1 MKKLIGAIGGCI
13 AAYYVIDALATVSM
27 ACAWSDLVKYGH
39 MQAAHEL
46 DDTFHKKYCK
56 SDQMVFDRCKSVL
69 FKKMKK
75 KESN

>member
-1 MKKLIGAIGGCI
+1 MKKLIGAIAGSI
-13 AAYYVIDALATVSM
+13 AAYYVIDVLAVVSM

-56 SDQMVFDRCKSVL
+56 HDRKVFDAYKRVL

-75 KESN
+75 ESN